1 MGESAAAPLSEREL
15 AVLGFERR
23 WWRHAGAKE
32 EAIRR
37 EFGLRPTAYYA
48 LLGRLLDNPAAL
60 AAEPLLVQRLRQQRA
75 ARQRRRGAPTLEPPA
90 GIRWEV
96 RGPHGAGATR
106 PVED

>member
-75 ARQRRRGAPTLEPPA
+75 ARQRRRGSPTLEPPA
-90 GIRWEV
+90 GIR
-96 RGPHGAGATR
+96 
-106 PVED
+106 